1 MANPSRR
8 KAKTGTK
15 GKGAQKGQGM
25 RMPRKE
31 GKAQESMKGEE
42 EKPNERGKED
52 SGDER
57 KPDLWSIFKLHPL
70 CSGLPL
76 PHNRTNVSN
85 STEHDLTALR
95 TALTTRQEALD
106 QPWLRLA
113 ARQEGIEG
121 TDERAK
127 EVQRAVEYRQEA
139 VGQREAIGQRGKEME
154 ERQKAVEWR
163 KREV

>member
-1 MANPSRR
+1 MSIDPCDHCNYIKCMVGFVCKKMLKFAFLGVYTYTPYQRVANPLRR

-76 PHNRTNVSN
+76 PHNRTRRLELNRTRPHRPPH
-85 STEHDLTALR
+85 STHNPPRSPRPT
-95 TALTTRQEALD
+95 
-106 QPWLRLA
+106 LA
-113 ARQEGIEG
+113 P
-121 TDERAK
+121 
-127 EVQRAVEYRQEA
+127 
-139 VGQREAIGQRGKEME
+139 IGG
-154 ERQKAVEWR
+154 
-163 KREV
+163 